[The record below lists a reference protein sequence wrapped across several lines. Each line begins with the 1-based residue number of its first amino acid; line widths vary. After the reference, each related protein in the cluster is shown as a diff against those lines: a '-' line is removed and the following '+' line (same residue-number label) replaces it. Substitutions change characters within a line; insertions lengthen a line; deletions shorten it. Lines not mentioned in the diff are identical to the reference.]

1 MGTHVRVIIVTGA
14 SSGLGAALAKA
25 YARPHTVLGLIG
37 RHRERLRAITQAC
50 SQAGATVSAAAI
62 DVADASAMA
71 AWLTEFDRVYPV
83 ELLVAN
89 AGISAGPEP
98 GSPSEG
104 VAAAAEQIGV
114 NLLGAINTIE
124 PLLGAFCSRER
135 GRIAVVASLAAYRGL
150 PYSPGYCASKAGVR
164 AYAEALRARL
174 EPQGIGVTVIC
185 PGFFA
190 SPMTDRFDGPTPF
203 LLSAEQATRRVKR
216 GIDRGRRR
224 VVFPWPLAFG
234 LRFCDF
240 APAMVGDAILRRF
253 RFRIRSAR

>member
-1 MGTHVRVIIVTGA
+1 MRTDIRVIVVTGA

-25 YARPHTVLGLIG
+25 YAGPQTVLGLIG
-37 RHRERLRAITQAC
+37 RHRERLAEVTRAC
-50 SQAGATVSAAAI
+50 SEAGATVNAAAI
-62 DVADASAMA
+62 NVADASAMA
-71 AWLTEFDRVYPV
+71 VWLTEFDRVYPV
-83 ELLVAN
+83 ELLIAN

-98 GSPSEG
+98 HSPSEG
-104 VAAAAEQIGV
+104 VPAAAEQIGI

-135 GRIAVVASLAAYRGL
+135 GRIAVVSSLAAYRGL
-150 PYSPGYCASKAGVR
+150 PYSPGYCASKAGLR

-174 EPQGIGVTVIC
+174 EPHGIGVTVIC

-234 LRFCDF
+234 LRFCDI
-240 APAMVGDAILRRF
+240 APAMLGDAILRRF
-253 RFRIRSAR
+253 RFRIHSA